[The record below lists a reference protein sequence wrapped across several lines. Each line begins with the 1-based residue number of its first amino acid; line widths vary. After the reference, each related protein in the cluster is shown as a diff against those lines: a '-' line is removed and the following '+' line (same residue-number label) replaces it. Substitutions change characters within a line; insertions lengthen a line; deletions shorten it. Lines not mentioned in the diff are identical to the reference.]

1 MVKVVSE
8 IGKDQRVFDLYHVD
22 ALTAH
27 ACNLVGAVTLKQRSH
42 ELWRLEHALSHSA
55 SSHIARR
62 DCICTTPQTLQNTT
76 TFYLTRTNTHFI
88 IIGGGYQVSKDS
100 GLT

>member
-42 ELWRLEHALSHSA
+42 ELWRLEHALPHSA
-55 SSHIARR
+55 SSHVHADTAFVPLHNHYFRIL
-62 DCICTTPQTLQNTT
+62 ILS
-76 TFYLTRTNTHFI
+76 I
-88 IIGGGYQVSKDS
+88 
-100 GLT
+100 